1 MKVRRRCL
9 PPGWYPGA
17 AEQTRQAIE
26 ELAGGLPLDA
36 AAGVAGVAPHAGWE
50 FSGSIALEVL
60 SHIARGM
67 DTLVIIGGH
76 LGPAD
81 GILCAFEDAYETPLG
96 VLQADLELLRALTP
110 EITIREDRQQ
120 DNTVEIQL
128 PLVRYLAPDIRV
140 LGMRAPPGG
149 PRKHWERRLPK
160 RRTRWAAESACSDP
174 LISPITAQTTGLRRQ
189 DPERLRCGGCGRSTT
204 RGWST
209 ASWRS
214 MSMRPSSAPSAKGP
228 PAHSGERLPP
238 SASRGHEGSAGA
250 RSSAT
255 PRATTFIRQ
264 NHLWGTQE
272 CSMPEREWS
281 LQRSIA

>member
-60 SHIARGM
+60 SHVARGM

-140 LGMRAPPGG
+140 LGMRAPPGRSAEALG
-149 PRKHWERRLPK
+149 TAIAKAADALGRRVGVLGSTDLTHYGANYGFAPAGI
-160 RRTRWAAESACSDP
+160 RRGCAAVGAGG
-174 LISPITAQTTGLRRQ
+174 QRQ
-189 DPERLRCGGCGRSTT
+189 EDGRQ
-204 RGWST
+204 
-209 ASWRS
+209 
-214 MSMRPSSAPSAKGP
+214 P
-228 PAHSGERLPP
+228 P
-238 SASRGHEGSAGA
+238 GA
-250 RSSAT
+250 RC
-255 PRATTFIRQ
+255 R
-264 NHLWGTQE
+264 
-272 CSMPEREWS
+272 
-281 LQRSIA
+281 